1 MSRTTLMFK
10 VYHGETLVQSQ
21 RYDAEVVKLGSL
33 PSSDLRLDDAAVAR
47 QHAVVEVNGDEVKLI
62 DLGSAAGTLLNGQKI
77 SKFATLK
84 DGDVMTLGNTRI
96 QAQISNTNARTAP
109 VATAAVATAAVAPA
123 VAPATKATQIDARE
137 FEVQNGSRVAQV
149 TAMFNDT
156 VIDVQHLG
164 QVRDGRKTAPAW
176 LALGGCVALAGAAL
190 FGMEAAQD
198 WDGYSERAVAAHEA
212 GKPAPAKPGTGLGGL
227 GFGLAML
234 GLVPIGVGFTRLQ
247 DRGRRSYTLG
257 ESHDA
262 AMHVPAATLP
272 NGESFPLVQGDGDY
286 ALQFTTDMQ
295 GELTVDGHSVTLET
309 LISSG
314 RATRVGGAYTVP
326 LAPGAQARV
335 RHGALTFFI
344 HSVAPGV
351 VTARKSEIDKP
362 FWVTNTSAFAVL
374 GSLLVLTHLIPNEAG
389 ALDVQ
394 EDMENNR
401 FVGYLAQPSETI
413 EEETVTNTPVQE
425 VGGVAGTR
433 HTGAEGKAGNPSSQK
448 AEGRAAQKGP
458 KDAMPSLARDFNP
471 EMAARNAGILGLM
484 KADSGSFMASPFG
497 GYAVGNDDANLWG
510 QIVGN
515 EAAESFGNSGMGLA
529 GVGRGGGGNG
539 QGTIGLGSVGTIG
552 HNRPGDG
559 NGIMRGTGF
568 GDRTKRVPAPRLG
581 IAEVQGGLDKDL
593 IRRVVR
599 AHINEVR
606 HCYNQGLARDPNLKG
621 RVSVQFQIGSTGKVP
636 TATVSET
643 DLKDK
648 NVSSCIAS
656 AVRRW
661 QFPKPQGGGTVIV
674 TYPFVLQSE

>member
-10 VYHGETLVQSQ
+10 VYQGESLVKSQ
-21 RYDAEVVKLGSL
+21 RFDAEVVKLGSL
-33 PSSDLRLDDAAVAR
+33 PSSDLRLEDAAVAR
-47 QHAVVEVNGDEVKLI
+47 QHAVIEVNRGEVKLI
-62 DLGSAAGTLLNGQKI
+62 DLGSPAGTLLNGLKI
-77 SKFATLK
+77 SKSATLK

-96 QAQISNTNARTAP
+96 EAQISNTNA
-109 VATAAVATAAVAPA
+109 VAAAPA
-123 VAPATKATQIDARE
+123 VAVKTSAQLQLDARE

-198 WDGYSERAVAAHEA
+198 WDGHSERTIAAAEA

-234 GLVPIGVGFTRLQ
+234 GLVPIGIGFTRLQ
-247 DRGRRSYTLG
+247 DKGRRSYTLG
-257 ESHDA
+257 EGHDA

-272 NGESFPLVQGDGDY
+272 SGESFPLVQGDGDY

-295 GELTVDGHSVTLET
+295 GELTVDGTSITLAA

-314 RATRVGGAYTVP
+314 RATRVGDAYTVP

-335 RHGALTFFI
+335 RHGALTFFV

-351 VTARKSEIDKP
+351 VMARKSEIDKP
-362 FWVTNTSAFAVL
+362 FWVTNSGAFAVL
-374 GSLLVLTHLIPNEAG
+374 GSLLVLTHLVPNEAG
-389 ALDVQ
+389 ALNVQ
-394 EDMENNR
+394 EEMENNR
-401 FVGYLAQPSETI
+401 FVGYLAQPSEEI
-413 EEETVTNTPVQE
+413 EEEAVPNTPAQE
-425 VGGVAGTR
+425 VGGVAGAR
-433 HTGAEGKAGNPSSQK
+433 HTGDEGKAGDPSNK
-448 AEGRAAQKGP
+448 KPAGRYSMKGAA
-458 KDAMPSLARDFNP
+458 DSMPSLARDFDP
-471 EMAARNAGILGLM
+471 EMKARNAGILGLM
-484 KADSGSFMASPFG
+484 KADTGHFMASATG
-497 GYAVGNDDANLWG
+497 SYAQGNSDADVWG
-510 QIVGN
+510 QIVGT
-515 EAAESFGNSGMGLA
+515 EVGASYGNGALGLA
-529 GVGRGGGGNG
+529 GMGRGGGGNG
-539 QGTIGLGSVGTIG
+539 ENTVGLGSVGTIG
-552 HNRPGDG
+552 HNRSGDG
-559 NGIMRGTGF
+559 NGIMRGAGF
-568 GDRTKRVPAPRLG
+568 GDRAKRVPAPRLG

-599 AHINEVR
+599 AHINEIR
-606 HCYNQGLARDPNLKG
+606 HCYNQGLAKDPNLKG

-636 TATVSET
+636 VSTISES
-643 DLKDK
+643 DIKDK

-661 QFPKPQGGGTVIV
+661 QFPKPLGGGTVIV

>member
-1 MSRTTLMFK
+1 MFK

-33 PSSDLRLDDAAVAR
+33 PSSDLRIDDAAVAR
-47 QHAVVEVNGDEVKLI
+47 QHAVVEVVGDEVKLI

-96 QAQISNTNARTAP
+96 QAQISNTNAVAAP
-109 VATAAVATAAVAPA
+109 
-123 VAPATKATQIDARE
+123 VAPATKVAPQIDARE

-286 ALQFTTDMQ
+286 ALQFTSDMQ
-295 GELTVDGHSVTLET
+295 GELTVDGQSVTLAA

-314 RATRVGGAYTVP
+314 RATRVGAAYTVP

-389 ALDVQ
+389 ALSVQ
-394 EDMENNR
+394 EDAENNR
-401 FVGYLAQPSETI
+401 FVGYLAQPNETI
-413 EEETVTNTPVQE
+413 EEEEAVPNKPVQE

-433 HTGAEGKAGNPSSQK
+433 HTGAEGKAGNPSSKK
-448 AEGRAAQKGP
+448 AEGRYAMVGP
-458 KDAMPSLARDFNP
+458 KDAIPSLARDFNP

-484 KADSGSFMASPFG
+484 KADNSSFMASPFG
-497 GYAVGNDDANLWG
+497 GYAVGNDDQNFWG
-510 QIVGN
+510 AVVGN
-515 EAAESFGNSGMGLA
+515 EAAESYGNGGLGLA
-529 GVGRGGGGNG
+529 GVGRGGGGTG

-559 NGIMRGTGF
+559 SGIMRGAGF

-621 RVSVQFQIGSTGKVP
+621 RVSVQFQIGATGKVP
-636 TATVSET
+636 TANVSES

-648 NVSSCIAS
+648 SVSNCIAS

>member
-10 VYHGETLVQSQ
+10 VYHGETLVKTQ
-21 RYDAEVVKLGSL
+21 RHETEVVKLGSM

-47 QHAVVEVNGDEVKLI
+47 HHALVEVVGDQVRLI
-62 DLGSAAGTLLNGQKI
+62 DLGSAAGTLLNGRKVL
-77 SKFATLK
+77 KFATLK

-96 QAQISNTNARTAP
+96 EAQISNTQAVTAASAP
-109 VATAAVATAAVAPA
+109 VAASMKPA
-123 VAPATKATQIDARE
+123 IDARE
-137 FEVQNGSRVAQV
+137 FEVQNGTRVAQV

-164 QVRDGRKTAPAW
+164 QTRDRRKSAPAW
-176 LALGGCVALAGAAL
+176 LALGGGIALAGAAL

-198 WDGYSERAVAAHEA
+198 WDGYNEHVAAAHEA
-212 GKPAPAKPGTGLGGL
+212 GKPAPAKPGNGLGGL

-234 GLVPIGVGFTRLQ
+234 GLVPIGVGFTRMQ
-247 DRGRRSYTLG
+247 DRGRRAYTLG

-286 ALQFTTDMQ
+286 ALQFTEEMQ
-295 GELTVDGHSVTLET
+295 GELTVDGNSTSLAS

-314 RATRVGGAYTVP
+314 RATRVGGAYSVP
-326 LAPGAQARV
+326 LVPGAQARV

-389 ALDVQ
+389 ALNVQ
-394 EDMENNR
+394 ESLENNR
-401 FVGYLAQPSETI
+401 FVGYLSQPSQQI
-413 EEETVTNTPVQE
+413 EEEEVAIKNVVQE

-433 HTGAEGKAGNPSSQK
+433 HKGDEGKAGDPSSAK
-448 AEGRAAQKGP
+448 PAGRYAMKGP
-458 KDAMPSLARDFNP
+458 ATAMPSLARNFDP
-471 EMAARNAGILGLM
+471 EMKAREAGILGLM
-484 KADSGSFMASPFG
+484 KADSSSFMASPFG
-497 GYAVGNDDANLWG
+497 SYAQGNDDADLWG
-510 QIVGN
+510 QVVGT
-515 EAAESFGNSGMGLA
+515 EVGSSFGNGGIGLV

-539 QGTIGLGSVGTIG
+539 EGTVGLGSVGTIG

-559 NGIMRGTGF
+559 SGLIRSVGFADRG
-568 GDRTKRVPAPRLG
+568 KRVPAPRLG
-581 IAEVQGGLDKDL
+581 IAQVQGGLDKDL

-606 HCYNQGLARDPNLKG
+606 YCYQQGLNKDPNLKG
-621 RVSVQFQIGSTGKVP
+621 RVAVQFQIGATGKVP
-636 TATVSET
+636 TSVVSES
-643 DLKDK
+643 DIKDTA
-648 NVSSCIAS
+648 VSHCIAS

-661 QFPKPQGGGTVIV
+661 SFPKPAGGGTVIV
-674 TYPFVLQSE
+674 TYPFVLQAE